1 MKRWLQ
7 LLFAVASLAVSASL
21 TQTAGA
27 AIGTS
32 CENFSGIIPT
42 PPNDTTC
49 TLWASAIDPEADGIY
64 YIFDFGEGSTNPSDP
79 AIIRRNVRV
88 PSVDVPCAGVQSDTG
103 AVPSGTECS
112 ADHRYTTVGNPHTA
126 FAVAYDEANHQSVD
140 SRSVT
145 VFIGAQVLSASLIG
159 TPSDSGWYNNYTSF
173 DYTTSCTASA
183 GFTLNYCR
191 TQVSINLGGWTPIND
206 PAGAN
211 GQTNYTYAGSYALTN
226 GVSYRFRSTADDTST
241 APVVFSALVPPSGQI
256 QIDQS
261 APGAWASPPEGN
273 QVAPFVVSATLID
286 YPFPAPGVSNSG
298 VATWDLQYST
308 NSGGAW
314 TDCRTTIAAGQ
325 TSVNF
330 GSGDSSDCSP
340 TVTLVPNTTY
350 CFQARARD
358 STNPPPNQGNYYF
371 DADLMC
377 VPYQENAAPYEPSNP
392 SPTDSPLTI
401 ASTSTQLLWDGGD
414 PEGGSDTVTYSVYV
428 GTTNPPSSLNG
439 TVEAF
444 GNQTRITYTPA
455 ANTFTTGT
463 RYYWQVVARD
473 AASNQISG
481 PVWTFTVNTSPS
493 VTNVSIVPNGAT
505 PVNTTATITWNATDP
520 NSLQSL
526 GFSVYYGPTSCNT
539 NPATCLLGA
548 TLIASGLTPASAGCS
563 GSPNNYSNCT
573 YTWSSSCAPEIS
585 TAQYVAVVASDG
597 LNSGLGSSA
606 STFTINHTETK
617 YYPTSGLFNTANNNE
632 TVNFPIAEGSF
643 ESCSPII
650 CPPTIEFRGSGGTT
664 TDPTADANALGNPA
678 KYTGNLSS
686 GPPPQSS
693 GIIDLLD
700 LLSGQSNILSFS
712 VLGSGQ
718 TEYRVQYNLVAAC
731 DQPYLSVEQ
740 GSIYSQGNIRAQY
753 SPPQGSYNATY
764 LILGGGT
771 NAQPR
776 VIENF
781 VAGPPLGLTQINA
794 TFGQLVYPG
803 TTSGSSPQISSFD
816 YYGLTHNLAGSEVSG
831 GPPARGDT
839 NSYGH
844 QVQVFS
850 NSGGDVLLSDL
861 VGSTPAPLAGKV
873 YWVQD
878 NLVVDQATQFA
889 NGSVVGTSGAGL
901 IIVDGN
907 LTINSDLTYQS
918 GLGESVRNLASVGWL
933 VMGNVTINPSVSQ
946 IVGAFFVA
954 GAAGGGIFS
963 TGAGPQQLTIFGAVI
978 AKQLQLQRTAS
989 AGGGASERVVAD
1001 GRVLLNT
1008 PPGFVDILST
1018 LPTWQF
1024 RTP

>member
-1 MKRWLQ
+1 MKRWLL
-7 LLFAVASLAVSASL
+7 LLFVVASLAVSASL

-49 TLWASAIDPEADGIY
+49 TLWASATDPEADEVY
-64 YIFDFGEGSTNPSDP
+64 YIFSWDDGSTT
-79 AIIRRNVRV
+79 RV
-88 PSVDVPCAGVQSDTG
+88 PKSNGTLPASEMGCEPTSGWIAGDTT
-103 AVPSGTECS
+103 VVSGKECW
-112 ADHRYTTVGNPHTA
+112 ANHTYTSVGNPFSA
-126 FAVAYDEANHQSVD
+126 FAVAYDEANHQSVN

-159 TPSDSGWYNNYTSF
+159 TPSDSGWYNNYATF

-183 GFTLNYCR
+183 GFTLNDCS
-191 TQVSINLGGWTPIND
+191 TQVSINLGGWTTIND

-211 GQTNYTYAGSYALTN
+211 GQTNYTYVGSYTLTN

-261 APGAWASPPEGN
+261 APGAWASPPDGN

-377 VPYQENAAPYEPSNP
+377 VPYQVNAAPYEPSNP

-414 PEGGSDTVTYSVYV
+414 PTAGDTVTYSVYV
-428 GTTNPPSSLNG
+428 GTTSPPSSLNG

-473 AASNQISG
+473 AASNQVSG
-481 PVWTFTVNTSPS
+481 PVWTFTTNSPPS
-493 VTNVSIVPNGAT
+493 VNSVSILP
-505 PVNTTATITWNATDP
+505 ATINTQGTISWQATDP
-520 NSLQSL
+520 NNGQSL
-526 GFSVYYGPTSCNT
+526 NFSVYYGANQSTI
-539 NPATCLLGA
+539 GA
-548 TLIASGLTPASAGCS
+548 TPIISGLTTTNCTGGPNSS
-563 GSPNNYSNCT
+563 GWNCT
-573 YTWSSSCAPEIS
+573 YIWNSSCVPNA
-585 TAQYVAVVASDG
+585 ANQYITVVASDTFNTG
-597 LNSGLGSSA
+597 QGSSPT
-606 STFTINHTETK
+606 TFAINHTETK

-831 GPPARGDT
+831 GPPVGGDT

-850 NSGGDVLLSDL
+850 NSDGDVLLSDL

-907 LTINSDLTYQS
+907 LTIDSNLTYQS

-963 TGAGPQQLTIFGAVI
+963 TGVGPQQLTIFGAVI